1 MDFKLNYVTT
11 KLELGAEK
19 PFKFL
24 HISDNHT
31 SLADERE
38 EEKKL
43 ELAQNREL
51 CFKNANKILFEA
63 RDFIKEN
70 NTFMVHTG
78 DLIDFISEKN
88 YEFATEYAE
97 SCDIFM
103 AAGNHEFANYLGE
116 HEDKE
121 YKNRSADRI
130 NACFKNDIFF
140 DSRIVNG
147 INIIVADNS
156 YHQFEAWQ
164 LERLKEEVKKGK
176 PILMFMHTPL
186 YDEATYNCM
195 VNELKNNCAFLMNV
209 PDELVDLYPE
219 ALHYHHRATKET
231 KEAYD
236 YIVNEPLIKAIF
248 AGHIHRNFESEINE
262 TTKQF
267 VIGHGC
273 GRIIEIV

>member
-70 NTFMVHTG
+70 DTFMVHTG

-88 YEFATEYAE
+88 YEYATEYAS
-97 SCDIFM
+97 SCHLFL

-116 HEDKE
+116 REDKG
-121 YKNRSADRI
+121 YKNR
-130 NACFKNDIFF
+130 
-140 DSRIVNG
+140 
-147 INIIVADNS
+147 
-156 YHQFEAWQ
+156 
-164 LERLKEEVKKGK
+164 
-176 PILMFMHTPL
+176 
-186 YDEATYNCM
+186 
-195 VNELKNNCAFLMNV
+195 
-209 PDELVDLYPE
+209 
-219 ALHYHHRATKET
+219 
-231 KEAYD
+231 
-236 YIVNEPLIKAIF
+236 
-248 AGHIHRNFESEINE
+248 
-262 TTKQF
+262 
-267 VIGHGC
+267 
-273 GRIIEIV
+273 